1 MAEEKRF
8 ISVFFVIL
16 QSLIYTVFAM
26 DERLDKVKVQCD
38 YLPLIN
44 FAIQQNGASIIHQLS
59 IENTTPVPLKDI
71 QVVITTEPTFGNAAP
86 MAVEQIP
93 ANGSIRLSS
102 FNLTLSANYFTQL
115 TERLS
120 GNLKIEIT
128 AEAEPIFC
136 QTYPIDILAYD
147 QWGGLN
153 VLPEMLAAF
162 ITPNHTAISPIIKKA
177 ASILGQW
184 TGNPSLDEYQS
195 RTPDRVRKQMAAIY
209 TAIAE
214 QQIIYSTVPASF
226 EEYGQR
232 VRLADSVMAQK
243 LGTCLDMALLYASC
257 LEAIGLN
264 ALIVI
269 TQGHAFA
276 GAWLVPETFPDP
288 TIDDV
293 SLLTKR
299 TAEGIYDI
307 TLVETTC
314 MNMGHS
320 SDFDDAVKKANGKL
334 ADGNNFLLAI
344 DIKRARYSG
353 VRPIPQRILH
363 GQVWEVDEKETNI
376 QKSAVHATPQS
387 INPYDLSGNETQTV
401 ITKQLLWE
409 RRLLDLSL
417 RNNLLNI
424 RITKNTLQL
433 IPANLA
439 CLEDA
444 LADGEE
450 FRILHRPA
458 DWESPAM
465 DFGIYSSVPESDP
478 VVGFINSEL
487 SQKRLRFYLSEN
499 DLGKAL
505 THLYRSSRTSI
516 EENGANTLYLA
527 LGLLKW
533 YETPSSERPRYAPI
547 LLMPVEII
555 RKSAAKGYVIRSREE
570 ETMMNITLLEM
581 LRQNFG
587 ITVSGLDPLPTD
599 ESGVNV
605 KLIYSIIRNSIKN
618 QRKWDVE
625 EQAILGIFSFNKFIM
640 WNDIHNNANKL
651 VQNKI
656 VSSLINGKIE
666 WEAATEEIDA
676 TDMDKQ
682 LSPTD
687 IVLPIIADSSQLEAI
702 YEAVHDKTFILHG
715 PPGTG
720 KSQTITNIIANAL
733 YKGKRVLFV
742 AEKMAA
748 LSVVQNRLAAI
759 GLAPFCLEIHSNK
772 TKKSAVIS
780 QLKETT
786 EIIRQ
791 TPPEEFKKEAER
803 LLNLRAELNQYIE
816 ALHKEY
822 PFGVSLYDAIIHY
835 QSVDVEP
842 CFEIPQPYLDTLDKD
857 TFAQWE
863 EAIES
868 LVRTANACGHPY
880 RHPLTGIS
888 ISEYSS
894 AGKEEASQLLTGF
907 IDLLNTIR
915 QKLDVFSVLLKDTDI
930 HPTRKDFQT
939 IACIIRR
946 ILDIP
951 ELTPGLLTLPL
962 LNETLNEYREVVV
975 HGQKRD
981 EQRKEIEAGFTKEI
995 LSINAKQTVAE
1006 WNRVSDQWFLPR
1018 YFGQRKIK
1026 KAINIYALKTIETE
1040 DIKPLLHRII
1050 RYQEEEDA
1058 VQKYT
1063 GQLPSLFGRFGKNE
1077 DWTVI
1082 EQIINDMASLHS
1094 HLLNYAKDIAKVS
1107 QIKQNL
1113 SVQLTERIQTFRDI
1127 HAHSFNELYQLSDT
1141 LTVIEKKLS
1150 GTLGISTEEL
1160 YTSSADWITI
1170 ALSKAQTWKDNLDKL
1185 KDWYQWL
1192 QAYQTL
1198 NKLGIGFVATEYKEK
1213 NIPTDQLTDIFCKS
1227 FYQAVIQYIIAKEP
1241 TLELFNG
1248 KIFNDIIAKYKQIS
1262 AKFEETTKK
1271 ELFARLASNIPSFT
1285 HEAIQSSEVGILQK
1299 NIRNNA
1305 RGISIRKLFDQIP
1318 TLLSRM
1324 CPCMLMSPLSVAQ
1337 FIDTDADKFDLI
1349 VFDEAS
1355 QMPTYEAV
1363 GAIARGKNV
1372 IIVGDPKQM
1381 PPTSFFSVSTVDEDN
1396 IEMED
1401 LESILDD
1408 CLALSIPSKY
1418 LLWHYRS
1425 KHESLI
1431 AFSNSEYYDNKLMT
1445 FPSPDNI
1452 ESKVRIVNINGYYD
1466 KGKSRQNR
1474 AEAQAVVDEIAR
1486 RLRSEELRKKSIG
1499 VVTFSI
1505 VQQALIEDL
1514 LSDLFIFHPE
1524 LETLALECD
1533 EPLFIKNLENV
1544 QGDERD
1550 VILFSVGYG
1559 PDTEGRVSMNFGPLN
1574 RVGGERRLNVAVSRA
1589 RYEMIIYSTLRSD
1602 MIDLNRTSSIGV
1614 AGLKRFLEY
1623 AEKGIRNTIN
1633 SVTAQSTEAAASI
1646 ENIIADKLRSLGYTV
1661 HTDIGCSGYKIDIGI
1676 VDTENTSNYQL
1687 GIICDGKNYK
1697 RTKTARDRE
1706 IVQNNV
1712 LKALGWDIYRI
1723 WTMDWWEKPDEV
1735 IAAIQEAIARKK
1747 SSKVN
1752 AQTTTSIGI
1761 GSDPMTAEKESVNK
1775 ESTDKEKITKEEP
1788 IKEESIK
1795 EAVPTVERDNNEIS
1809 FVLKASPATS
1819 EKQTAF
1825 ASSAQ
1830 SGIQQKYRSAKITPG
1845 SYSPEDFFFS
1855 ESYSILTSQIRKIIE
1870 NEAPVSKSLLC
1881 KKILFEWGISRLGAR
1896 VETQI
1901 ETALDALNIYRTEHE
1916 GFVFCWKNREQC
1928 ISYSIYRP
1936 VSEREATDI
1945 APEEIAN
1952 AIRQVLT
1959 DSISLPV
1966 ADLIKACAQQ
1976 FGFARMGSN
1985 IDAAMQRGIREAV
1998 KRNYAKIENERV
2010 TIAD

>member
-1 MAEEKRF
+1 MV

-16 QSLIYTVFAM
+16 QVLIYTVFAM
-26 DERLDKVKVQCD
+26 DERLDKVKVQFG

-44 FAIQQNGASIIHQLS
+44 FAIQQNSAPVIHQLS
-59 IENTTPVPLKDI
+59 IENITSAPLKDI
-71 QVVITTEPTFGNAAP
+71 QVQITAEPAFGNTVP
-86 MAVEQIP
+86 TVIEQIP
-93 ANGSIRLSS
+93 ANSTVSLQSPS
-102 FNLTLSANYFTQL
+102 LTLSANYLTQL

-120 GNLKIEIT
+120 GNLKVEIT
-128 AEAEPIFC
+128 SGETLIFTR
-136 QTYPIDILAYD
+136 TYPIDILAYD

-162 ITPNHTAISPIIKKA
+162 ITPNHTAISPIIKRA
-177 ASILGQW
+177 AAILGQW
-184 TGNPSLDEYQS
+184 TDNPSLDEYQS
-195 RTPDRVRKQMAAIY
+195 RNPDRVRKQMAAIY
-209 TAIAE
+209 TAISE

-243 LGTCLDMALLYASC
+243 LGTCLDMSLLYASC

-264 ALIVI
+264 ALVVI

-314 MNMGHS
+314 MNMGHQ
-320 SDFDDAVKKANGKL
+320 SDFDDAVKKADGKL
-334 ADGNNFLLAI
+334 KDGTPFILAV
-344 DIKRARYSG
+344 DVKRARHSG
-353 VRPIPQRILH
+353 IRPIPQRILH
-363 GQVWEVDEKETNI
+363 GQTWEIGENPLTI
-376 QKSAVHATPQS
+376 QKNTVHATPQS
-387 INPYDLSGNETQTV
+387 INPYDLSGSETQTA
-401 ITKQLLWE
+401 ITKQLVWE

-439 CLEDA
+439 SLEDA

-465 DFGIYSSVPESDP
+465 EFGIYSSVPESNPIVDF
-478 VVGFINSEL
+478 VNSEL

-547 LLMPVEII
+547 LLLPVEII
-555 RKSAAKGYVIRSREE
+555 RKSAARGYVIRSREE

-587 ITVSGLDPLPTD
+587 ISVPGLAPLPTD
-599 ESGVNV
+599 GSGVNV
-605 KLIYSIIRNSIKN
+605 KLIYSIIRNCIKN

-640 WNDIHNNANKL
+640 WNDIHNNAHKL
-651 VQNKI
+651 IQNKI

-666 WEAATEEIDA
+666 WEAATEEMDA
-676 TDMDKQ
+676 SYMDKQ
-682 LSPTD
+682 LSPAD

-702 YEAVHDKTFILHG
+702 YEAVHDQTFILHG

-791 TPPEEFKKEAER
+791 TPPEAFKEEAER
-803 LLNLRAELNQYIE
+803 LLGLRAELNKYIE

-822 PFGVSLYDAIIHY
+822 PFGISLYDAIVHF
-835 QSVDVEP
+835 QSSDAEP
-842 CFEIPQPYLDTLDKD
+842 CFDIPLSYLETLDKE
-857 TFAQWE
+857 TFTQWE
-863 EAIES
+863 DAIES

-880 RHPLTGIS
+880 QHPLTGIS
-888 ISEYSS
+888 ISEYSF
-894 AGKEEASQLLTGF
+894 AGKDEAARSLTDF
-907 IDLLNTIR
+907 IDLLQVIR
-915 QKLDVFSVLLKDTDI
+915 QKLNAFSVLLTDTET
-930 HPTRKDFQT
+930 HPTRTDFQT
-939 IACIIRR
+939 IANIIRE

-951 ELTPGLLTLPL
+951 ELTPGLLTLPS
-962 LNETLNEYREVVV
+962 LNETLDEYREVVN
-975 HGQKRD
+975 HGRKRD
-981 EQRKEIEAGFTKEI
+981 ELRKTIETGFTKEI
-995 LSINAKQTVAE
+995 LETNAKAMLAE
-1006 WNRVSDQWFLPR
+1006 WNRVSAQWFIPR

-1026 KAINIYALKTIETE
+1026 KALHVYALKAIEPDTI
-1040 DIKPLLHRII
+1040 KSLLHQIVQYR
-1050 RYQEEEDA
+1050 EEAEA
-1058 VQKYT
+1058 VQKYAS
-1063 GQLPSLFGRFGKNE
+1063 QLPTLFGRFGKNE
-1077 DWTVI
+1077 DWNVI
-1082 EQIINDMASLHS
+1082 EQIINDMVTLHS
-1094 HLLNYAKDIAKVS
+1094 HLLSYSKDVAKVS
-1107 QIKQNL
+1107 LIKRNL
-1113 SVQLTERIQTFRDI
+1113 SVQLTEGIQTFRDI
-1127 HAHSFNELYQLSDT
+1127 HAHSLNELHRYANEL
-1141 LTVIEKKLS
+1141 VNIEHKLS
-1150 GTLGISTEEL
+1150 GTLGISAVEL
-1160 YTSSADWITI
+1160 YINSTDWINTGI
-1170 ALSKAQTWKDNLDKL
+1170 SKAQTWKENLDKL

-1192 QAYQTL
+1192 QAYRTFDRL
-1198 NKLGIGFVATEYKEK
+1198 NIGFIATEYKEK
-1213 NIPTDQLTDIFCKS
+1213 NIPTAQLAGSFYKS
-1227 FYQAVIQYIIAKEP
+1227 FYQVAIQYIISKEP

-1248 KIFNDIIAKYKQIS
+1248 KIFNDIIAKYKLIS
-1262 AKFEETTKK
+1262 TQFEETTKK

-1372 IIVGDPKQM
+1372 VIVGDPKQM
-1381 PPTSFFSVSTVDEDN
+1381 PPTNFFSVNTIDEDN

-1452 ESKVRIVNINGYYD
+1452 ESKVRMVNINGYYD

-1474 AEAQAVVDEIAR
+1474 AEAQAVVDEIER
-1486 RLRSEELRKKSIG
+1486 RLRNDELRKKSIG

-1514 LSDLFIFHPE
+1514 LSDLFIAHPE
-1524 LETLALECD
+1524 LETLALECE

-1559 PDTEGRVSMNFGPLN
+1559 PDAAGRVSMNFGPLN
-1574 RVGGERRLNVAVSRA
+1574 RAGGERRLNVAVSRA

-1602 MIDLNRTSSIGV
+1602 MIDLNRTSSVGV

-1623 AEKGIRNTIN
+1623 AEKGTRNVIN
-1633 SVTAQSTEAAASI
+1633 GSAGSLPETSASI
-1646 ENIIADKLRSLGYTV
+1646 EKIIADKLRSLGYTV

-1676 VDTENTSNYQL
+1676 VDTQNESNYQL

-1712 LKALGWDIYRI
+1712 LKALGWNICRI

-1735 IAAIQEAIARKK
+1735 IASIQEAISQKK
-1747 SSKVN
+1747 ESK
-1752 AQTTTSIGI
+1752 AGAESKTSIETNHVKTNTI
-1761 GSDPMTAEKESVNK
+1761 PTTITEEKQNK
-1775 ESTDKEKITKEEP
+1775 EP
-1788 IKEESIK
+1788 VSIS
-1795 EAVPTVERDNNEIS
+1795 EGNANETS
-1809 FVLKASPATS
+1809 FPLKASPVAAK
-1819 EKQTAF
+1819 KQQD
-1825 ASSAQ
+1825 SVP
-1830 SGIQQKYRSAKITPG
+1830 IKPNRQQKYKSAEVTPDKYL
-1845 SYSPEDFFFS
+1845 SEDFFLT
-1855 ESYSILTSQIRKIIE
+1855 ESSPILVSQIRKIIE

-1881 KKILFEWGISRLGAR
+1881 KKILSEWGISRLGPR
-1896 VETQI
+1896 I
-1901 ETALDALNIYRTEHE
+1901 EAHIEAILDTLNIYCTEHD
-1916 GFVFCWKNREQC
+1916 GYVYCWKDKEQC
-1928 ISYSIYRP
+1928 CSYPAYRP
-1936 VSEREATDI
+1936 VSDRDVTDI
-1945 APEEIAN
+1945 SPEEIAN
-1952 AIRQVLT
+1952 AIRQILT
-1959 DSISLPV
+1959 DSISLPI
-1966 ADLIKACAQQ
+1966 ADLVKACAQT
-1976 FGFARMGSN
+1976 FGFPRMGST

-1998 KRNYAKIENERV
+1998 KRDYAKIENERV
-2010 TIAD
+2010 TIAY

>member
-59 IENTTPVPLKDI
+59 IENTTPAPLKDI
-71 QVVITTEPTFGNAAP
+71 QVQITTEPTFGNAAP
-86 MAVEQIP
+86 IAVAQIP
-93 ANGSIRLSS
+93 PNESICLSS

-128 AEAEPIFC
+128 SEAESIFC

-162 ITPNHTAISPIIKKA
+162 ITPNHTAIVPIIKRA

-184 TGNPSLDEYQS
+184 TDNPSLDEYQS

-209 TAIAE
+209 TAITE
-214 QQIIYSTVPASF
+214 QQIIYSTIPASF

-264 ALIVI
+264 ALIII

-334 ADGNNFLLAI
+334 TDGNSFILAI
-344 DIKRARYSG
+344 DVKRARHSG
-353 VRPIPQRILH
+353 IRPIPQRILH
-363 GQVWEVDEKETNI
+363 GQVWEVEEKETDI
-376 QKSAVHATPQS
+376 QRSAVHATPQS
-387 INPYDLSGNETQTV
+387 INPYDLSGNETQAV

-433 IPANLA
+433 IPANLS

-465 DFGIYSSVPESDP
+465 DFGIYSSIPESDP
-478 VVGFINSEL
+478 MVGFINSEL
-487 SQKRLRFYLSEN
+487 SQKRLRFYLPEN

-547 LLMPVEII
+547 LLLPVEII

-587 ITVSGLDPLPTD
+587 ITLSGLDPLPTD

-682 LSPTD
+682 VSPAD

-791 TPPEEFKKEAER
+791 TPPEEFRKEAER

-835 QSVDVEP
+835 QSVDVES
-842 CFEIPQPYLDTLDKD
+842 CFDIPQAYLDTLDKD

-863 EAIES
+863 DAIEL

-880 RHPLTGIS
+880 QHPLTGIS
-888 ISEYSS
+888 ITEYSS
-894 AGKEEASQLLTGF
+894 AVKEESSLLLTGF
-907 IDLLNTIR
+907 IDLLTTIR
-915 QKLDVFSVLLKDTDI
+915 QKLDIFSILLKDTDI

-939 IACIIRR
+939 IAHIIRR

-962 LNETLNEYREVVV
+962 LNETLNEHREVVV
-975 HGQKRD
+975 HGRKRD
-981 EQRKEIEAGFTKEI
+981 EQRKEIETGFTQEI
-995 LSINAKQTVAE
+995 LSINAKQMLAE
-1006 WNRVSDQWFLPR
+1006 WNRVSGQWFLPR
-1018 YFGQRKIK
+1018 YFGQRKIR

-1050 RYQEEEDA
+1050 RYQEEAEA
-1058 VQKYT
+1058 VRKYI
-1063 GQLPSLFGRFGKNE
+1063 GQLPSLFGRPGKNE
-1077 DWTVI
+1077 DWNTI
-1082 EQIINDMASLHS
+1082 EQIIDDMASLHS

-1113 SVQLTERIQTFRDI
+1113 SAQLTEGIQTFRDI
-1127 HAHSFNELYQLSDT
+1127 HAHSFNELYQLADT
-1141 LTVIEKKLS
+1141 LTATEKKLS
-1150 GTLGISTEEL
+1150 GILGIPIEEV
-1160 YTSSADWITI
+1160 YTDSADWITI
-1170 ALSKAQTWKDNLDKL
+1170 ALSKARTWKENLDKL

-1198 NKLGIGFVATEYKEK
+1198 HSLGIGFIATEYKEK
-1213 NIPTDQLTDIFCKS
+1213 NIPTGQLTDSFRKS
-1227 FYQAVIQYIIAKEP
+1227 FYQAAIRYIIAKEP

-1262 AKFEETTKK
+1262 AKFEETTQR

-1381 PPTSFFSVSTVDEDN
+1381 PPTSFFSVNTIDEDN

-1514 LSDLFIFHPE
+1514 LSDLFIFYPE

-1559 PDTEGRVSMNFGPLN
+1559 PDAEGRVSMNFGPLN
-1574 RVGGERRLNVAVSRA
+1574 RAGGERRLNVAVSRA

-1623 AEKGIRNTIN
+1623 AEKGTRSTIS
-1633 SVTAQSTEAAASI
+1633 SVPRQLSEATASI
-1646 ENIIADKLRSLGYTV
+1646 ETIIADRLRSLGYTV

-1735 IAAIQEAIARKK
+1735 MATIQEAIARKK
-1747 SSKVN
+1747 SSKV
-1752 AQTTTSIGI
+1752 
-1761 GSDPMTAEKESVNK
+1761 GSMTAAEIN
-1775 ESTDKEKITKEEP
+1775 STPTEVAAPAPTAQIT
-1788 IKEESIK
+1788 
-1795 EAVPTVERDNNEIS
+1795 NNEIS
-1809 FVLKASPATS
+1809 FVLKASPVAP
-1819 EKQTAF
+1819 EKQA
-1825 ASSAQ
+1825 ASVLSTQ
-1830 SGIQQKYRSAKITPG
+1830 NRIEQKYKFAKITPYN
-1845 SYSPEDFFFS
+1845 YSPEDFFFTD
-1855 ESYSILTSQIRKIIE
+1855 SYSILLSQIRKIME
-1870 NEAPVSKSLLC
+1870 SEAPISKSLLC
-1881 KKILFEWGISRLGAR
+1881 KKILSEWGISRLGTR
-1896 VETQI
+1896 VEAQI
-1901 ETALDALNIYRTEHE
+1901 ETALDALNIYRTEYE
-1916 GFVFCWKNREQC
+1916 GLVFCWNDKEQC
-1928 ISYSIYRP
+1928 ASYSIYRP
-1936 VSEREATDI
+1936 VSDREAADI
-1945 APEEIAN
+1945 PPEEIAN
-1952 AIRQVLT
+1952 AIRQLLT
-1959 DSISLPV
+1959 DSISLPA

-2010 TIAD
+2010 TIAN

>member
-1 MAEEKRF
+1 MAEEKRI

-59 IENTTPVPLKDI
+59 IENTTPAPLKDI
-71 QVVITTEPTFGNAAP
+71 QVQITTEPTFGNAAP
-86 MAVEQIP
+86 IAVAQIP
-93 ANGSIRLSS
+93 PNESICLSS

-128 AEAEPIFC
+128 SEAESIFC

-162 ITPNHTAISPIIKKA
+162 ITPNHTAIVPIIKRA

-184 TGNPSLDEYQS
+184 TDNPSLDEYQS

-209 TAIAE
+209 TAITE
-214 QQIIYSTVPASF
+214 QQIIYSTIPASF

-264 ALIVI
+264 ALIII

-334 ADGNNFLLAI
+334 TDGNSFILAI
-344 DIKRARYSG
+344 DVKRARHSG
-353 VRPIPQRILH
+353 IRPIPQRILH
-363 GQVWEVDEKETNI
+363 GQVWEVEEKETDI
-376 QKSAVHATPQS
+376 QRSAVHATPQS
-387 INPYDLSGNETQTV
+387 INPYDLSGNETQAV

-433 IPANLA
+433 IPANLS

-465 DFGIYSSVPESDP
+465 DFGIYSSIPESDP
-478 VVGFINSEL
+478 MVGFINSEL
-487 SQKRLRFYLSEN
+487 SQKRLRFYLPEN

-547 LLMPVEII
+547 LLLPVEII

-587 ITVSGLDPLPTD
+587 ITLSGLDPLPTD

-682 LSPTD
+682 VSPAD

-791 TPPEEFKKEAER
+791 TPPEEFRKEAER

-835 QSVDVEP
+835 QSVDVES
-842 CFEIPQPYLDTLDKD
+842 CFDIPQAYLDTLDKD

-863 EAIES
+863 DAIEL

-880 RHPLTGIS
+880 QHPLTGIS
-888 ISEYSS
+888 ITEYSS
-894 AGKEEASQLLTGF
+894 AVKEESSLLLTGF
-907 IDLLNTIR
+907 IDLLTTIR
-915 QKLDVFSVLLKDTDI
+915 QKLDIFSILLKDTDI

-939 IACIIRR
+939 IAHIIRR

-962 LNETLNEYREVVV
+962 LNETLNEHREVVV
-975 HGQKRD
+975 HGRKRD
-981 EQRKEIEAGFTKEI
+981 EQRKEIETGFTQEI
-995 LSINAKQTVAE
+995 LSINAKQMLAE
-1006 WNRVSDQWFLPR
+1006 WNRVSGQWFLPR
-1018 YFGQRKIK
+1018 YFGQRKIR

-1050 RYQEEEDA
+1050 RYQEEAEA
-1058 VQKYT
+1058 VRKYI
-1063 GQLPSLFGRFGKNE
+1063 GQLPSLFGRPGKNE
-1077 DWTVI
+1077 DWNTI
-1082 EQIINDMASLHS
+1082 EQIIDDMASLHS

-1113 SVQLTERIQTFRDI
+1113 SAQLTEGIQTFRDI
-1127 HAHSFNELYQLSDT
+1127 HAHSFNELYQLADT
-1141 LTVIEKKLS
+1141 LTATEKKLS
-1150 GTLGISTEEL
+1150 GILGIPIEEV
-1160 YTSSADWITI
+1160 YTDSADWITI
-1170 ALSKAQTWKDNLDKL
+1170 ALSKARTWKENLDKL

-1198 NKLGIGFVATEYKEK
+1198 HSLGIGFIATEYKEK
-1213 NIPTDQLTDIFCKS
+1213 NIPTGQLTDSFRKS
-1227 FYQAVIQYIIAKEP
+1227 FYQAAIRYIIAKEP

-1262 AKFEETTKK
+1262 AKFEETTQR

-1381 PPTSFFSVSTVDEDN
+1381 PPTSFFSVNTIDEDN

-1514 LSDLFIFHPE
+1514 LSDLFIFYPE

-1559 PDTEGRVSMNFGPLN
+1559 PDAEGRVSMNFGPLN
-1574 RVGGERRLNVAVSRA
+1574 RAGGERRLNVAVSRA

-1623 AEKGIRNTIN
+1623 AEKGTRSTIS
-1633 SVTAQSTEAAASI
+1633 SVPRQLSEATASI
-1646 ENIIADKLRSLGYTV
+1646 ETIIADRLRSLGYTV
-1661 HTDIGCSGYKIDIGI
+1661 HTDIGCSGYRIDIGI

-1735 IAAIQEAIARKK
+1735 MATIQEAIARKK
-1747 SSKVN
+1747 SSKV
-1752 AQTTTSIGI
+1752 
-1761 GSDPMTAEKESVNK
+1761 GSMTAAEIN
-1775 ESTDKEKITKEEP
+1775 STPTEVAAPAPTAQIT
-1788 IKEESIK
+1788 
-1795 EAVPTVERDNNEIS
+1795 NNEIS
-1809 FVLKASPATS
+1809 FVLKASPVAP
-1819 EKQTAF
+1819 EKQA
-1825 ASSAQ
+1825 ASVLSTQ
-1830 SGIQQKYRSAKITPG
+1830 NRIEQKYKFAKITPYN
-1845 SYSPEDFFFS
+1845 YSPEDFFFTD
-1855 ESYSILTSQIRKIIE
+1855 SYSILLSQIRKIME
-1870 NEAPVSKSLLC
+1870 SEAPISKSLLC
-1881 KKILFEWGISRLGAR
+1881 KKILSEWGISRLGTR
-1896 VETQI
+1896 VEAQI
-1901 ETALDALNIYRTEHE
+1901 ETALDALNIYRTEYE
-1916 GFVFCWKNREQC
+1916 GLVFCWNDKEQC
-1928 ISYSIYRP
+1928 ASYSIYRP
-1936 VSEREATDI
+1936 VSDREAADI
-1945 APEEIAN
+1945 PPEEIAN
-1952 AIRQVLT
+1952 AIRQLLT
-1959 DSISLPV
+1959 DSISLPA

-2010 TIAD
+2010 TIAN

>member
-1 MAEEKRF
+1 MNG
-8 ISVFFVIL
+8 
-16 QSLIYTVFAM
+16 T
-26 DERLDKVKVQCD
+26 LDKIRVQFD

-44 FAIQQNGASIIHQLS
+44 FAMQQNKVSVIHQLS
-59 IENTTPVPLKDI
+59 IENMTSEPFRNIQVQITAEPDFGSITPVMM
-71 QVVITTEPTFGNAAP
+71 EA
-86 MAVEQIP
+86 IP
-93 ANGSIRLSS
+93 ANNSVCLQS
-102 FNLTLSANYFTQL
+102 FSLVLSANYFAQL
-115 TERLS
+115 TERMS
-120 GNLKIEIT
+120 GSLKIEIRS
-128 AEAEPIFC
+128 EAETIFTR
-136 QTYPIDILAYD
+136 TYPIDILAYD
-147 QWGGLN
+147 QWGGIN
-153 VLPEMLAAF
+153 IFPEMLAAF
-162 ITPNHTAISPIIKKA
+162 ITPNHAVLTPIIKRA
-177 ASILGQW
+177 AAILEQW
-184 TGNPSLDEYQS
+184 TGTPSLDEYQS
-195 RTPDRVRKQMAAIY
+195 RNPDRVRKQMAAIY
-209 TAIAE
+209 TALTE
-214 QQIIYSTVPASF
+214 QQIIYSTIPASF
-226 EEYGQR
+226 EEHGQR
-232 VRLADSVMAQK
+232 VRLTDSVLAQK
-243 LGTCLDMALLYASC
+243 LGTCLDMALLYTSC
-257 LEAIGLN
+257 LESIGLN

-269 TQGHAFA
+269 TKGHAFA
-276 GAWLVPETFPDP
+276 GGWLVPETFPDP
-288 TIDDV
+288 AIDDV

-314 MNMGHS
+314 MNMGHNA
-320 SDFDDAVKKANGKL
+320 DFDNAVKSANGKL
-334 ADGNNFLLAI
+334 SDPGSFILAI
-344 DIKRARYSG
+344 DIRRARHSG
-353 VRPIPQRILH
+353 VRPIPQRVLN
-363 GQVWEVDEKETNI
+363 GQVWEIKEDEDMNRNTT
-376 QKSAVHATPQS
+376 HATPQS
-387 INPYDLSGNETQTV
+387 VNPYDLSGSETQTV
-401 ITKQLLWE
+401 LTKQLLWE

-444 LADGEE
+444 LAEGDE

-458 DWESPAM
+458 EWENPAM
-465 DFGIYSSVPESDP
+465 EFGIYSSIPESDP
-478 VVGFINSEL
+478 IADFVNSEL
-487 SQKRLRFYLSEN
+487 SQKRLRFYLPEN

-547 LLMPVEII
+547 LLLPVEII

-587 ITVSGLDPLPTD
+587 ISVPGLDPLPTD
-599 ESGVNV
+599 ESGINV
-605 KLIYSIIRNSIKN
+605 KLIYSIIRHCIKN

-640 WNDIHNNANKL
+640 WNDIHNNAHKL
-651 VQNKI
+651 TQNKV

-666 WEAATEEIDA
+666 WDAITEEMDA
-676 TDMDKQ
+676 SYMDRQ
-682 LSPTD
+682 LSPAD

-772 TKKSAVIS
+772 TKKSTVIS

-786 EIIRQ
+786 EIIRR
-791 TPPEEFKKEAER
+791 TPPEEFRKEAER
-803 LLNLRAELNQYIE
+803 LLKLRTKLNKYIE

-822 PFGVSLYDAIIHY
+822 PFGLSLYDAIIHY
-835 QSVDVEP
+835 QSTDVEP
-842 CFEIPQPYLDTLDKD
+842 CFDIPSSYLDDLDKD
-857 TFAQWE
+857 RFSHWE
-863 EAIES
+863 DAIES
-868 LVRTANACGHPY
+868 LVSTANACGHPHL
-880 RHPLTGIS
+880 HPLTGIY
-888 ISEYSS
+888 IREYSS
-894 AGKEEASQLLTGF
+894 AIKEEASQTLATFIGLLTA
-907 IDLLNTIR
+907 I
-915 QKLDVFSVLLKDTDI
+915 QSKLPVFSALLEDTDI
-930 HPTRKDFQT
+930 HPTRKDFDIIT
-939 IACIIRR
+939 AIIRK
-946 ILDIP
+946 ILEIP
-951 ELTPGLLTLPL
+951 ELTPELLTTPL
-962 LNETLNEYREVVV
+962 LNETLEEYRKVTE
-975 HGQKRD
+975 HGRKRD
-981 EQRKEIEAGFTKEI
+981 EIKAEIENGFTKEV
-995 LSINAKQTVAE
+995 LKINAGPMLAE
-1006 WNRVSDQWFLPR
+1006 WNRVSAQWFLPR

-1026 KAINIYALKTIETE
+1026 KAIRPYALQPVEPETVQ
-1040 DIKPLLHRII
+1040 PLLHQVI
-1050 RYQEEEDA
+1050 RYQEELDFTDR
-1058 VQKYT
+1058 YT
-1063 GQLPSLFGRFGKNE
+1063 AKLPSLFGRFGRDE
-1077 DWTVI
+1077 EWDI
-1082 EQIINDMASLHS
+1082 IDQIIHEVSSLHS
-1094 HLLNYAKDIAKVS
+1094 LLLSYSKDVAKTS
-1107 QIKQNL
+1107 RIKQNL
-1113 SVQLTERIQTFRDI
+1113 ALQLTEGIRTFRDI
-1127 HAHSFNELYQLSDT
+1127 HSHSLNELYQLVDT
-1141 LTVIEKKLS
+1141 LTATEQRLS
-1150 GTLGISTEEL
+1150 TTLGITVETL
-1160 YTSSADWITI
+1160 YTNSADWIGI
-1170 ALSKAQTWKDNLDKL
+1170 ALQQAGTWKENLDKL

-1192 QAYQTL
+1192 QSYNKL
-1198 NKLGIGFVATEYKEK
+1198 NELGIGFIAEEYKEK
-1213 NIPTDQLTDIFCKS
+1213 NIPTDLLTSSFRKS
-1227 FYQAVIQYIIAKEP
+1227 FYQAVIHYIIAKEP

-1248 KIFNDIIAKYKQIS
+1248 KIFNDIIAKYKQVS
-1262 AKFEETTKK
+1262 ANFEDITKK

-1324 CPCMLMSPLSVAQ
+1324 CPCMLMSPISVAQ
-1337 FIDTDADKFDLI
+1337 YIDTDADKFDLI

-1372 IIVGDPKQM
+1372 VIVGDPKQM
-1381 PPTSFFSVSTVDEDN
+1381 PPTSFFSVNTIDEDN

-1452 ESKVRIVNINGYYD
+1452 ESKVRMVAVDGYYD
-1466 KGKSRQNR
+1466 KGKSRQNQ

-1486 RLRSEELRKKSIG
+1486 RLRSEELRKKSVG
-1499 VVTFSI
+1499 VVTFSV

-1524 LETLALECD
+1524 LETFALECE

-1559 PDTEGRVSMNFGPLN
+1559 PDAEGRVSMNFGPLN
-1574 RVGGERRLNVAVSRA
+1574 RAGGERRLNVAVSRA
-1589 RYEMIIYSTLRSD
+1589 RYEMIIFSTLRSD

-1623 AEKGIRNTIN
+1623 AEKGTKRILNT
-1633 SVTAQSTEAAASI
+1633 STSIQPSEEETSI
-1646 ENIIADKLRSLGYTV
+1646 EKIIADKLRSLGYTV

-1676 VDTENTSNYQL
+1676 VDTQNPSNYQL
-1687 GIICDGKNYK
+1687 GIICDGKNYR
-1697 RTKTARDRE
+1697 RTKTVRDRE

-1712 LKALGWDIYRI
+1712 LKALGWNICRI

-1735 IAAIQEAIARKK
+1735 IASIQTAIVQGMKAPKPVVVQEK
-1747 SSKVN
+1747 
-1752 AQTTTSIGI
+1752 Q
-1761 GSDPMTAEKESVNK
+1761 EKEEERVQEKPMQLKSAYTSPSPIFVQNYNSTKVSSYHYASDDIFAAENK
-1775 ESTDKEKITKEEP
+1775 P
-1788 IKEESIK
+1788 ILI
-1795 EAVPTVERDNNEIS
+1795 A
-1809 FVLKASPATS
+1809 
-1819 EKQTAF
+1819 
-1825 ASSAQ
+1825 
-1830 SGIQQKYRSAKITPG
+1830 
-1845 SYSPEDFFFS
+1845 
-1855 ESYSILTSQIRKIIE
+1855 QIRKIVE
-1870 NEAPVSKSLLC
+1870 NEAPISKALLG
-1881 KKILFEWGISRLGAR
+1881 KKILSEWGISRLGPRIDAYL
-1896 VETQI
+1896 ETIFDTLHLYRI
-1901 ETALDALNIYRTEHE
+1901 EHDGL
-1916 GFVFCWKNREQC
+1916 VFCWKDEAQYR
-1928 ISYSIYRP
+1928 SYTEYRP
-1936 VSEREATDI
+1936 DSDRDAADLP
-1945 APEEIAN
+1945 PEETAN
-1952 AIRQVLT
+1952 AIRQILT
-1959 DSISLPV
+1959 DSISLPLP
-1966 ADLIKACAQQ
+1966 DLIKACAQI

-1985 IDAAMQRGIREAV
+1985 IEASMLRGIQEAV
-1998 KRNYAKIENERV
+1998 KKNYARVENGRA
-2010 TIAD
+2010 TIIG

>member
-1 MAEEKRF
+1 MAEEKRI

-59 IENTTPVPLKDI
+59 IENTTPAPLKDI
-71 QVVITTEPTFGNAAP
+71 QVQITTEPTFGNAAP
-86 MAVEQIP
+86 IAVAQIP
-93 ANGSIRLSS
+93 PNESICLSS

-128 AEAEPIFC
+128 SEVESVFC

-162 ITPNHTAISPIIKKA
+162 ITPNHTAIVPIIKRA

-184 TGNPSLDEYQS
+184 TDNPSLDEYQS

-209 TAIAE
+209 TAITE
-214 QQIIYSTVPASF
+214 QQIIYSTIPASF

-264 ALIVI
+264 ALIII

-334 ADGNNFLLAI
+334 TDGNSFILAI
-344 DIKRARYSG
+344 DVKRARHSG
-353 VRPIPQRILH
+353 IRPIPQRILH
-363 GQVWEVDEKETNI
+363 GQVWEVEEKETDI

-433 IPANLA
+433 IPANLS

-465 DFGIYSSVPESDP
+465 DFGIYSSIPESDP
-478 VVGFINSEL
+478 MVGFINSEL
-487 SQKRLRFYLSEN
+487 SQKRLRFYLPEN

-547 LLMPVEII
+547 LLLPVEII

-587 ITVSGLDPLPTD
+587 ITISGLDPLPTD

-682 LSPTD
+682 VSPAD

-791 TPPEEFKKEAER
+791 TPPEEFRKEAER
-803 LLNLRAELNQYIE
+803 LLNLRVELNQYIE

-835 QSVDVEP
+835 QSVDVES
-842 CFEIPQPYLDTLDKD
+842 CFDIPQAYLDTLDKD

-863 EAIES
+863 DAIEL

-880 RHPLTGIS
+880 QHPLTGIS
-888 ISEYSS
+888 ITEYSS
-894 AGKEEASQLLTGF
+894 AVKEGSSQLLTGF
-907 IDLLNTIR
+907 IDLLTTIR
-915 QKLDVFSVLLKDTDI
+915 QKLDVFSILLKDTDI

-939 IACIIRR
+939 ISHIIRR

-975 HGQKRD
+975 HGRKRD
-981 EQRKEIEAGFTKEI
+981 EQRKEIETEFIQEI
-995 LSINAKQTVAE
+995 LSINAKQMLAE
-1006 WNRVSDQWFLPR
+1006 WNRVSGQWFLPR
-1018 YFGQRKIK
+1018 YFGQRKIR
-1026 KAINIYALKTIETE
+1026 KAINVYALKTIETE

-1050 RYQEEEDA
+1050 RYQEEAEA
-1058 VQKYT
+1058 VRKYI
-1063 GQLPSLFGRFGKNE
+1063 GQLPSLFGRPGKNE
-1077 DWTVI
+1077 DWNTI
-1082 EQIINDMASLHS
+1082 EQIIDDMTSLHS

-1113 SVQLTERIQTFRDI
+1113 SAQLTEGIQTFRDI
-1127 HAHSFNELYQLSDT
+1127 HAHSFNELYQLADT
-1141 LTVIEKKLS
+1141 LTATEKKLS
-1150 GTLGISTEEL
+1150 GMLGISIEEL
-1160 YTSSADWITI
+1160 YTDSADWITI
-1170 ALSKAQTWKDNLDKL
+1170 ALSKARTWKENLDKL

-1198 NKLGIGFVATEYKEK
+1198 HSLGIGFIATEYKEK
-1213 NIPTDQLTDIFCKS
+1213 NIPTSQLTDSFRKS
-1227 FYQAVIQYIIAKEP
+1227 FYQAAIRYIIAKEP

-1262 AKFEETTKK
+1262 AKFEETTQR

-1381 PPTSFFSVSTVDEDN
+1381 PPTSFFSVNTIDEDN

-1514 LSDLFIFHPE
+1514 LSDLFIFYPE

-1559 PDTEGRVSMNFGPLN
+1559 PDAEGRVSMNFGPLN
-1574 RVGGERRLNVAVSRA
+1574 RAGGERRLNVAVSRA

-1623 AEKGIRNTIN
+1623 AEKGTRSTIS
-1633 SVTAQSTEAAASI
+1633 SVPRQLSEATASI
-1646 ENIIADKLRSLGYTV
+1646 ETIIADRLRSLGYTV

-1735 IAAIQEAIARKK
+1735 MATIQEAIARKK
-1747 SSKVN
+1747 SSKV
-1752 AQTTTSIGI
+1752 
-1761 GSDPMTAEKESVNK
+1761 GSMTAAEIN
-1775 ESTDKEKITKEEP
+1775 STPTEV
-1788 IKEESIK
+1788 
-1795 EAVPTVERDNNEIS
+1795 AVPAPTAQITNNEIS
-1809 FVLKASPATS
+1809 FVLKASPAAP
-1819 EKQTAF
+1819 EKQA
-1825 ASSAQ
+1825 ASVLSTQ
-1830 SGIQQKYRSAKITPG
+1830 NRIEQKYKFAKITPYN
-1845 SYSPEDFFFS
+1845 YSPEDFFFTD
-1855 ESYSILTSQIRKIIE
+1855 SYSILLSQIRKIME
-1870 NEAPVSKSLLC
+1870 SEAPISKSLLC
-1881 KKILFEWGISRLGAR
+1881 KKILSEWGISRLGTR
-1896 VETQI
+1896 VEAQI
-1901 ETALDALNIYRTEHE
+1901 ETALDTLNIYRTEYE
-1916 GFVFCWKNREQC
+1916 GLVFCWNDKEQC
-1928 ISYSIYRP
+1928 ASYSIYRP
-1936 VSEREATDI
+1936 VSDREATDI
-1945 APEEIAN
+1945 PPEEIAN
-1952 AIRQVLT
+1952 AIQQLLT

-2010 TIAD
+2010 TIAN

>member
-1 MAEEKRF
+1 MAEEKRI

-26 DERLDKVKVQCD
+26 DERLDKIKVQCD

-59 IENTTPVPLKDI
+59 IENTTPAPLKDI
-71 QVVITTEPTFGNAAP
+71 QVQITTEPTFGNAAP
-86 MAVEQIP
+86 IAVAQIP
-93 ANGSIRLSS
+93 PNESICLSS

-128 AEAEPIFC
+128 SEAESVFC

-162 ITPNHTAISPIIKKA
+162 ITPNHTAIVPIIKRA

-184 TGNPSLDEYQS
+184 TDNPSLDEYQS

-209 TAIAE
+209 TAITE
-214 QQIIYSTVPASF
+214 QQIIYSTIPASF

-264 ALIVI
+264 ALIII

-334 ADGNNFLLAI
+334 TDGNSFILAI
-344 DIKRARYSG
+344 DVKRARHSG
-353 VRPIPQRILH
+353 IRPIPQRILH
-363 GQVWEVDEKETNI
+363 GQVWEVEEKETDI

-433 IPANLA
+433 IPANLS

-465 DFGIYSSVPESDP
+465 DFGIYSSIPESDP
-478 VVGFINSEL
+478 MVGFINSEL
-487 SQKRLRFYLSEN
+487 SQKRLRFYLPEN

-516 EENGANTLYLA
+516 EENGANTFYLA

-547 LLMPVEII
+547 LLLPVEII

-587 ITVSGLDPLPTD
+587 ITISGLDPLPTD

-682 LSPTD
+682 VSPAD

-791 TPPEEFKKEAER
+791 TPPEEFRKEAER

-835 QSVDVEP
+835 QSVDVES
-842 CFEIPQPYLDTLDKD
+842 CFDIPQAYLDTLDKD

-863 EAIES
+863 DAIEL

-880 RHPLTGIS
+880 QHPLTGIS
-888 ISEYSS
+888 ITEYSS
-894 AGKEEASQLLTGF
+894 AVKEGSSQLLTGF
-907 IDLLNTIR
+907 IDLLTTIR
-915 QKLDVFSVLLKDTDI
+915 QKLDVFSILLKDTDI

-939 IACIIRR
+939 ISHIIRR

-975 HGQKRD
+975 HGRKRD
-981 EQRKEIEAGFTKEI
+981 EQRKEIETGFIQEI
-995 LSINAKQTVAE
+995 LSINAKQMLAE
-1006 WNRVSDQWFLPR
+1006 WNRVSGQWFLPR
-1018 YFGQRKIK
+1018 YFGQRKIR
-1026 KAINIYALKTIETE
+1026 KAINVYALKTIETE

-1050 RYQEEEDA
+1050 RYQEEAEA
-1058 VQKYT
+1058 VRKYI
-1063 GQLPSLFGRFGKNE
+1063 GQLPSLFGRPGKNE
-1077 DWTVI
+1077 DWNTI
-1082 EQIINDMASLHS
+1082 EQIIDDMTSLHS

-1113 SVQLTERIQTFRDI
+1113 SAQLTEGIQTFRDI
-1127 HAHSFNELYQLSDT
+1127 HAHSFNELYQLADT
-1141 LTVIEKKLS
+1141 LTATEKKLS
-1150 GTLGISTEEL
+1150 GMLGISIEEL
-1160 YTSSADWITI
+1160 YTDSADWITI
-1170 ALSKAQTWKDNLDKL
+1170 ALSKARTWKENLDKL

-1198 NKLGIGFVATEYKEK
+1198 HSLGIGFIATEYKEK
-1213 NIPTDQLTDIFCKS
+1213 NIPTSQLTDSFRKS
-1227 FYQAVIQYIIAKEP
+1227 FYQAAIRYIIAKEP

-1262 AKFEETTKK
+1262 AKFEETTQR

-1381 PPTSFFSVSTVDEDN
+1381 PPTSFFSVNTIDEDN

-1514 LSDLFIFHPE
+1514 LSDLFIFYPE

-1559 PDTEGRVSMNFGPLN
+1559 PDAEGRVSMNFGPLN
-1574 RVGGERRLNVAVSRA
+1574 RAGGERRLNVAVSRA

-1623 AEKGIRNTIN
+1623 AEKGTRSTIS
-1633 SVTAQSTEAAASI
+1633 SVPRQLSEATASI
-1646 ENIIADKLRSLGYTV
+1646 ETIIADRLRSLGYTV

-1712 LKALGWDIYRI
+1712 LKALGWNIYRI

-1735 IAAIQEAIARKK
+1735 MATIQEAIARKK
-1747 SSKVN
+1747 NSE
-1752 AQTTTSIGI
+1752 I
-1761 GSDPMTAEKESVNK
+1761 GSMTATEIN
-1775 ESTDKEKITKEEP
+1775 STPTEVTAPAPTAQIT
-1788 IKEESIK
+1788 
-1795 EAVPTVERDNNEIS
+1795 NNDIS
-1809 FVLKASPATS
+1809 FVLKASPVAP
-1819 EKQTAF
+1819 EKQA
-1825 ASSAQ
+1825 ASVLSTQ
-1830 SGIQQKYRSAKITPG
+1830 NRIEQKYKFAKITPY
-1845 SYSPEDFFFS
+1845 SYSPEDFFFTD
-1855 ESYSILTSQIRKIIE
+1855 SYSILLSQIRKIME
-1870 NEAPVSKSLLC
+1870 SEAPISKSLLC
-1881 KKILFEWGISRLGAR
+1881 KKILSEWGISRLGTR
-1896 VETQI
+1896 VEAQI
-1901 ETALDALNIYRTEHE
+1901 ETALDTLNIYRTEYE
-1916 GFVFCWKNREQC
+1916 GLVFCWNDKEQC
-1928 ISYSIYRP
+1928 ASYSIYRP
-1936 VSEREATDI
+1936 VSDREATDI
-1945 APEEIAN
+1945 PPEEIAN
-1952 AIRQVLT
+1952 AIRQLLT
-1959 DSISLPV
+1959 DSISLPA

-2010 TIAD
+2010 TIAN

>member
-1 MAEEKRF
+1 MNG
-8 ISVFFVIL
+8 
-16 QSLIYTVFAM
+16 T
-26 DERLDKVKVQCD
+26 LDKIRVQFD

-44 FAIQQNGASIIHQLS
+44 FAMQQNKVSVIHQLS
-59 IENTTPVPLKDI
+59 IENMTSEPFRNIQVQITAEPDFGSITPV
-71 QVVITTEPTFGNAAP
+71 
-86 MAVEQIP
+86 MVEAIP
-93 ANGSIRLSS
+93 ANDSVCLQS
-102 FNLTLSANYFTQL
+102 FSLVLSANYFAQL
-115 TERLS
+115 TERMS
-120 GNLKIEIT
+120 GSLKIEIRS
-128 AEAEPIFC
+128 EAETIFTR
-136 QTYPIDILAYD
+136 TYPIDILAYD
-147 QWGGLN
+147 QWGGIN
-153 VLPEMLAAF
+153 IFPEMLAAF
-162 ITPNHTAISPIIKKA
+162 ITPNHAVLTPIIKRA
-177 ASILGQW
+177 AAILEQW
-184 TGNPSLDEYQS
+184 TGTPSLDEYQS
-195 RTPDRVRKQMAAIY
+195 RNPDRVRKQMAAIY
-209 TAIAE
+209 TALTE
-214 QQIIYSTVPASF
+214 QQIIYSTIPASF
-226 EEYGQR
+226 EEHGQR
-232 VRLADSVMAQK
+232 VRLTDSVLAQK

-257 LEAIGLN
+257 LESIGLN

-269 TQGHAFA
+269 TKGHAFA
-276 GAWLVPETFPDP
+276 GGWLVPETFPDP
-288 TIDDV
+288 AIDDV

-314 MNMGHS
+314 MNMGHNA
-320 SDFDDAVKKANGKL
+320 DFDNAVKSANGKL
-334 ADGNNFLLAI
+334 SDPGSFILAI
-344 DIKRARYSG
+344 DVRRARHSG
-353 VRPIPQRILH
+353 VRPIPQRVLN
-363 GQVWEVDEKETNI
+363 GQVWEIKEDEDMNRNTT
-376 QKSAVHATPQS
+376 HATPQS
-387 INPYDLSGNETQTV
+387 VNPYDLSGSETQTAL
-401 ITKQLLWE
+401 TKQLLWE

-444 LADGEE
+444 LAEGDE
-450 FRILHRPA
+450 FRILHRLA
-458 DWESPAM
+458 EWENPAM
-465 DFGIYSSVPESDP
+465 EFGIYSSIPESDP
-478 VVGFINSEL
+478 IADFVNSEL
-487 SQKRLRFYLSEN
+487 SQKRLRFYLPEN

-547 LLMPVEII
+547 VLLPVEII

-587 ITVSGLDPLPTD
+587 ISVPGLDPLPTD

-605 KLIYSIIRNSIKN
+605 KLIYSIIRHCIKN

-640 WNDIHNNANKL
+640 WNDIHNNAPKL
-651 VQNKI
+651 TQNKI

-666 WEAATEEIDA
+666 WDAITEEVDA
-676 TDMDKQ
+676 AYMDRQ
-682 LSPTD
+682 LSPAD

-772 TKKSAVIS
+772 TKKSTVIS

-786 EIIRQ
+786 EIIRR
-791 TPPEEFKKEAER
+791 TPPEEFRKEAER
-803 LLNLRAELNQYIE
+803 LLKLRTKLNKYIE

-822 PFGVSLYDAIIHY
+822 PFGLSLYDAIIHY
-835 QSVDVEP
+835 QSTDVEP
-842 CFEIPQPYLDTLDKD
+842 CFDIPSSYLDNLDKD
-857 TFAQWE
+857 RFSHWE
-863 EAIES
+863 DAIES
-868 LVRTANACGHPY
+868 LVSTANACGHPHL
-880 RHPLTGIS
+880 HPLTGIS
-888 ISEYSS
+888 IQEYSS
-894 AGKEEASQLLTGF
+894 AIKEEASQTLATFIGLLTA
-907 IDLLNTIR
+907 I
-915 QKLDVFSVLLKDTDI
+915 QSKLPVFSALLEDMDI
-930 HPTRKDFQT
+930 HPTRKDFDIT
-939 IACIIRR
+939 TAIIRK

-951 ELTPGLLTLPL
+951 ELTPELLTTPL
-962 LNETLNEYREVVV
+962 LNETLEEYRKVTE
-975 HGQKRD
+975 HGRKRD
-981 EQRKEIEAGFTKEI
+981 EIKAEIENGFTKEV
-995 LSINAKQTVAE
+995 LKINAGPMLAE
-1006 WNRVSDQWFLPR
+1006 WNRVSAQWFLPR

-1026 KAINIYALKTIETE
+1026 KAIRPYALQPIEPETVQ
-1040 DIKPLLHRII
+1040 PLLHQVI
-1050 RYQEEEDA
+1050 RYQEELDFTDR
-1058 VQKYT
+1058 YT
-1063 GQLPSLFGRFGKNE
+1063 AKLPSLFGKFGRDE
-1077 DWTVI
+1077 EWDIIDQVI
-1082 EQIINDMASLHS
+1082 HEVSSLHS
-1094 HLLNYAKDIAKVS
+1094 LLLSYSKDVAKTS
-1107 QIKQNL
+1107 RIKQNL
-1113 SVQLTERIQTFRDI
+1113 ALQLTEGIRTFRDI
-1127 HAHSFNELYQLSDT
+1127 HSHSLNELYQLADT
-1141 LTVIEKKLS
+1141 LTATEQRLS
-1150 GTLGISTEEL
+1150 TTLGITVETL
-1160 YTSSADWITI
+1160 YTNSADWIGI
-1170 ALSKAQTWKDNLDKL
+1170 ALQQAGTWKENLDKL

-1192 QAYQTL
+1192 QSYNKL
-1198 NKLGIGFVATEYKEK
+1198 NELGIGFIAEEYKEK
-1213 NIPTDQLTDIFCKS
+1213 NIPTDLLTSSFRKS
-1227 FYQAVIQYIIAKEP
+1227 FYQAVIHYIIAKEP

-1248 KIFNDIIAKYKQIS
+1248 KIFNDIIAKYKQVS
-1262 AKFEETTKK
+1262 ANFEDITKK

-1324 CPCMLMSPLSVAQ
+1324 CPCMLMSPISVAQ
-1337 FIDTDADKFDLI
+1337 YIDTDADKFDLI

-1372 IIVGDPKQM
+1372 VIVGDPKQM
-1381 PPTSFFSVSTVDEDN
+1381 PPTSFFSVNTIDEDN

-1452 ESKVRIVNINGYYD
+1452 ESKVRMVAVDGYYD
-1466 KGKSRQNR
+1466 KGKSRQNQ

-1486 RLRSEELRKKSIG
+1486 RLRSEELRKKSVG
-1499 VVTFSI
+1499 VVTFSV

-1524 LETLALECD
+1524 LETFALECE

-1559 PDTEGRVSMNFGPLN
+1559 PDAEGRVSMNFGPLN
-1574 RVGGERRLNVAVSRA
+1574 RAGGERRLNVAVSRA
-1589 RYEMIIYSTLRSD
+1589 RYEMIIFSTLRSD

-1623 AEKGIRNTIN
+1623 AEKGTKRILNT
-1633 SVTAQSTEAAASI
+1633 STSIQPSEEETSI
-1646 ENIIADKLRSLGYTV
+1646 EKIIADKLRSLGYTV
-1661 HTDIGCSGYKIDIGI
+1661 HTDIGYSGYKIDIGI
-1676 VDTENTSNYQL
+1676 VDTQNPSNYQL
-1687 GIICDGKNYK
+1687 GIICDGKNYR
-1697 RTKTARDRE
+1697 RTKTVRDRE

-1712 LKALGWDIYRI
+1712 LKALGWNICRI

-1735 IAAIQEAIARKK
+1735 IASIQTAIVQGMKAAKPVAVQEK
-1747 SSKVN
+1747 
-1752 AQTTTSIGI
+1752 Q
-1761 GSDPMTAEKESVNK
+1761 EKEEERVQEKPMQLKSAYTSPSPIFVQNYNSTKVSSYHYASDDIFAAENK
-1775 ESTDKEKITKEEP
+1775 P
-1788 IKEESIK
+1788 ILI
-1795 EAVPTVERDNNEIS
+1795 A
-1809 FVLKASPATS
+1809 
-1819 EKQTAF
+1819 
-1825 ASSAQ
+1825 
-1830 SGIQQKYRSAKITPG
+1830 
-1845 SYSPEDFFFS
+1845 
-1855 ESYSILTSQIRKIIE
+1855 QIRKIVE
-1870 NEAPVSKSLLC
+1870 NEAPISKALLG
-1881 KKILFEWGISRLGAR
+1881 KKILSEWGISRLGPRIDAYL
-1896 VETQI
+1896 ETIFDTLHLYRI
-1901 ETALDALNIYRTEHE
+1901 EHDGL
-1916 GFVFCWKNREQC
+1916 VFCWKDEAQYR
-1928 ISYSIYRP
+1928 SYAEYRP
-1936 VSEREATDI
+1936 DSDRDAADLP
-1945 APEEIAN
+1945 PEETAN
-1952 AIRQVLT
+1952 AIRQILT
-1959 DSISLPV
+1959 DSISLPLP
-1966 ADLIKACAQQ
+1966 DLTKACAQI
-1976 FGFARMGSN
+1976 FGFVRMGSN
-1985 IDAAMQRGIREAV
+1985 IEASMLRGIQEAV
-1998 KRNYAKIENERV
+1998 KKNYARVENGRA
-2010 TIAD
+2010 TIIG

>member
-1 MAEEKRF
+1 
-8 ISVFFVIL
+8 
-16 QSLIYTVFAM
+16 M
-26 DERLDKVKVQCD
+26 DGTLDKIRVQFD

-44 FAIQQNGASIIHQLS
+44 FAMQQNKVSVIHQLS
-59 IENTTPVPLKDI
+59 IENMTSEPFRNIQVQITAEPDFGSITPV
-71 QVVITTEPTFGNAAP
+71 
-86 MAVEQIP
+86 MVEAIP
-93 ANGSIRLSS
+93 ANDSVCLQS
-102 FNLTLSANYFTQL
+102 FSLVLSANYFAQL
-115 TERLS
+115 TERMS
-120 GNLKIEIT
+120 GSLKIEIRS
-128 AEAEPIFC
+128 EAETIFTR
-136 QTYPIDILAYD
+136 TYPIDILAYD
-147 QWGGLN
+147 QWGGIN
-153 VLPEMLAAF
+153 IFPEMLAAF
-162 ITPNHTAISPIIKKA
+162 ITPNHAVLTPIIKRA
-177 ASILGQW
+177 AAILEQW
-184 TGNPSLDEYQS
+184 TGTPSLDEYQS
-195 RTPDRVRKQMAAIY
+195 RNPDRVRKQMAAIY
-209 TAIAE
+209 TALTE
-214 QQIIYSTVPASF
+214 QQIIYSTIPASF
-226 EEYGQR
+226 EEHGQR
-232 VRLADSVMAQK
+232 VRLTDSVLAQK

-257 LEAIGLN
+257 LESIGLN

-269 TQGHAFA
+269 TKGHAFA
-276 GAWLVPETFPDP
+276 GGWLVPEPFPDP
-288 TIDDV
+288 AIDDV

-314 MNMGHS
+314 MNMGHNA
-320 SDFDDAVKKANGKL
+320 DFDNAVKSANGKL
-334 ADGNNFLLAI
+334 SDPGSFILAI
-344 DIKRARYSG
+344 DVRRARHSG
-353 VRPIPQRILH
+353 VRPIPQRVLN
-363 GQVWEVDEKETNI
+363 GQVWEIKEDEDMNRNTT
-376 QKSAVHATPQS
+376 HATPQS
-387 INPYDLSGNETQTV
+387 VNPYDLSGSETQTV
-401 ITKQLLWE
+401 LTKQLLWE

-444 LADGEE
+444 LAEGDE

-458 DWESPAM
+458 EWENPAM
-465 DFGIYSSVPESDP
+465 EFGIYSSIPESDP
-478 VVGFINSEL
+478 IADFVNSEL
-487 SQKRLRFYLSEN
+487 SQKRLRFYLPEN

-547 LLMPVEII
+547 LLLPVEII

-587 ITVSGLDPLPTD
+587 ISVPGLDPLPTD

-605 KLIYSIIRNSIKN
+605 KLIYSIIRHCIKN

-640 WNDIHNNANKL
+640 WNDIHNNAPKL
-651 VQNKI
+651 TQNKI

-666 WEAATEEIDA
+666 WNAITEEMDA
-676 TDMDKQ
+676 SYMDRQ
-682 LSPTD
+682 LSPAD

-772 TKKSAVIS
+772 TKKSTVIS

-786 EIIRQ
+786 EIIRR

-803 LLNLRAELNQYIE
+803 LLKLRTELNKYIE

-822 PFGVSLYDAIIHY
+822 PFGLSLYDAIIHY
-835 QSVDVEP
+835 QSTDVEP
-842 CFEIPQPYLDTLDKD
+842 CFDIPSSYLDDLDKD
-857 TFAQWE
+857 RFSHWE
-863 EAIES
+863 DAIES
-868 LVRTANACGHPY
+868 LVSTANACGHPHL
-880 RHPLTGIS
+880 HPLTGIS
-888 ISEYSS
+888 IREYSS
-894 AGKEEASQLLTGF
+894 AIKEEASQTLATFIGLLTA
-907 IDLLNTIR
+907 I
-915 QKLDVFSVLLKDTDI
+915 QSKLPVFSALLEDTDI
-930 HPTRKDFQT
+930 HPTRKDFDIIT
-939 IACIIRR
+939 AIIRK
-946 ILDIP
+946 ILEIP
-951 ELTPGLLTLPL
+951 ELTPELLTTPL
-962 LNETLNEYREVVV
+962 LNETLEEYRKVTK
-975 HGQKRD
+975 HGRKRD
-981 EQRKEIEAGFTKEI
+981 EIKAEIENGFTKEV
-995 LSINAKQTVAE
+995 LKINAGPMLAE
-1006 WNRVSDQWFLPR
+1006 WNRVSAQWFLPR

-1026 KAINIYALKTIETE
+1026 KAIRPYALQPVEPETVQ
-1040 DIKPLLHRII
+1040 PLLHQVI
-1050 RYQEEEDA
+1050 RYQEELDFTDR
-1058 VQKYT
+1058 YT
-1063 GQLPSLFGRFGKNE
+1063 AKLPSLFGRFGRDE
-1077 DWTVI
+1077 EWDI
-1082 EQIINDMASLHS
+1082 IDQIIHEVSSLHS
-1094 HLLNYAKDIAKVS
+1094 LLLSYSKDVAKTS
-1107 QIKQNL
+1107 RIKQNL
-1113 SVQLTERIQTFRDI
+1113 ALQLTEGIRTFRDI
-1127 HAHSFNELYQLSDT
+1127 HSHSLNELHQLADT
-1141 LTVIEKKLS
+1141 LTATEQRLS
-1150 GTLGISTEEL
+1150 TTLGITVETL
-1160 YTSSADWITI
+1160 YTNSADWIGI
-1170 ALSKAQTWKDNLDKL
+1170 ALQQAATWKENLDKL

-1192 QAYQTL
+1192 QSYNKL
-1198 NKLGIGFVATEYKEK
+1198 NELGIGFIAEEYKEK
-1213 NIPTDQLTDIFCKS
+1213 NIPTDLLTSSFCKS
-1227 FYQAVIQYIIAKEP
+1227 FYQAVIHYIIAKEP

-1248 KIFNDIIAKYKQIS
+1248 KIFNDIIAKYKQVS
-1262 AKFEETTKK
+1262 ANFEDITKK

-1324 CPCMLMSPLSVAQ
+1324 CPCMLMSPISVAQ
-1337 FIDTDADKFDLI
+1337 YIDTDADKFDLI

-1372 IIVGDPKQM
+1372 VIVGDPKQM
-1381 PPTSFFSVSTVDEDN
+1381 PPTSFFSVNTIDEDN

-1452 ESKVRIVNINGYYD
+1452 ESKVRMVAVDGYYD
-1466 KGKSRQNR
+1466 KGKSRQNQ
-1474 AEAQAVVDEIAR
+1474 AEAKAVVDEIAR
-1486 RLRSEELRKKSIG
+1486 RLRSEELRKKSVG
-1499 VVTFSI
+1499 VVTFSV

-1524 LETLALECD
+1524 LETFALECE

-1559 PDTEGRVSMNFGPLN
+1559 PDAEGRVSMNFGPLN
-1574 RVGGERRLNVAVSRA
+1574 RAGGERRLNVAVSRA
-1589 RYEMIIYSTLRSD
+1589 RYEMIIFSTLRSD

-1623 AEKGIRNTIN
+1623 AEKGTKRILNT
-1633 SVTAQSTEAAASI
+1633 STSIQPSEEETSI
-1646 ENIIADKLRSLGYTV
+1646 EKIIADKLRSLGYTV

-1676 VDTENTSNYQL
+1676 VDTQNPSNYQL
-1687 GIICDGKNYK
+1687 GIICDGKNYR
-1697 RTKTARDRE
+1697 RTKTVRDRE

-1712 LKALGWDIYRI
+1712 LKALGWNICRI

-1735 IAAIQEAIARKK
+1735 IASIQTAIVQGMKAPKPVVVQEK
-1747 SSKVN
+1747 
-1752 AQTTTSIGI
+1752 Q
-1761 GSDPMTAEKESVNK
+1761 EKEEERVQEKPMQLKSAYTSPSPIFVQNYNSTKVSSYHYASDDIFAAENK
-1775 ESTDKEKITKEEP
+1775 P
-1788 IKEESIK
+1788 ILI
-1795 EAVPTVERDNNEIS
+1795 A
-1809 FVLKASPATS
+1809 
-1819 EKQTAF
+1819 
-1825 ASSAQ
+1825 
-1830 SGIQQKYRSAKITPG
+1830 
-1845 SYSPEDFFFS
+1845 
-1855 ESYSILTSQIRKIIE
+1855 QIRKIVE
-1870 NEAPVSKSLLC
+1870 NEAPIMESEAPISKSLLC
-1881 KKILFEWGISRLGAR
+1881 KKILSEWGISRLGPRIDAYL
-1896 VETQI
+1896 ETIFDTLHLYRI
-1901 ETALDALNIYRTEHE
+1901 EHDGLI
-1916 GFVFCWKNREQC
+1916 FCWKDEAQYR
-1928 ISYSIYRP
+1928 SYAEYRP
-1936 VSEREATDI
+1936 DSDRDAADLP
-1945 APEEIAN
+1945 PEETAN
-1952 AIRQVLT
+1952 AIRQILT
-1959 DSISLPV
+1959 DSISLPLP
-1966 ADLIKACAQQ
+1966 DLIKACAQI

-1985 IDAAMQRGIREAV
+1985 IEASMLRGIQEAV
-1998 KRNYAKIENERV
+1998 KKNYARVENGRA
-2010 TIAD
+2010 TIIG

>member
-1 MAEEKRF
+1 MAEEKRI

-59 IENTTPVPLKDI
+59 IENTTPAPLKDI
-71 QVVITTEPTFGNAAP
+71 QVQITTEPTFGNAAP
-86 MAVEQIP
+86 IAVAQIP
-93 ANGSIRLSS
+93 PNESICLSS

-128 AEAEPIFC
+128 SEAESVFC

-162 ITPNHTAISPIIKKA
+162 ITPNHTAIVPIIKRA

-184 TGNPSLDEYQS
+184 TDNPSLDEYQS

-209 TAIAE
+209 TAITE
-214 QQIIYSTVPASF
+214 QQIIYSTIPASF

-264 ALIVI
+264 ALIII
-269 TQGHAFA
+269 TQGHTFA

-320 SDFDDAVKKANGKL
+320 SDFDNAVKKANGKL
-334 ADGNNFLLAI
+334 TDGNSFILAI
-344 DIKRARYSG
+344 DVKRARHSG
-353 VRPIPQRILH
+353 IRPIPQRTLH
-363 GQVWEVDEKETNI
+363 GQVWGVEEKETDI
-376 QKSAVHATPQS
+376 QRSAVHATPQS
-387 INPYDLSGNETQTV
+387 INPYDLSGNETQAV

-433 IPANLA
+433 IPANLS

-465 DFGIYSSVPESDP
+465 DFGIYSSIPESDP
-478 VVGFINSEL
+478 MVGFINSEL
-487 SQKRLRFYLSEN
+487 SQKRLRFYLPEN

-547 LLMPVEII
+547 LLLPVEII

-587 ITVSGLDPLPTD
+587 ISVPGLDPLPTD

-605 KLIYSIIRNSIKN
+605 KLIYSIIRHCIKN

-640 WNDIHNNANKL
+640 WNDIHNNAPKL
-651 VQNKI
+651 TQNKI

-666 WEAATEEIDA
+666 WNAITEEMDA
-676 TDMDKQ
+676 SYMDRQ
-682 LSPTD
+682 LSPAD

-772 TKKSAVIS
+772 TKKSTVIS

-786 EIIRQ
+786 EIIRR

-803 LLNLRAELNQYIE
+803 LLKLRTELNKYIE

-822 PFGVSLYDAIIHY
+822 PFGLSLYDAIIHY
-835 QSVDVEP
+835 QSTDVEP
-842 CFEIPQPYLDTLDKD
+842 CFDIPSSYLDDLDKD
-857 TFAQWE
+857 RFSHWE
-863 EAIES
+863 DAIES
-868 LVRTANACGHPY
+868 LVSTANACGHPHL
-880 RHPLTGIS
+880 HPLTGIS
-888 ISEYSS
+888 IREYSS
-894 AGKEEASQLLTGF
+894 AIKEEASQTLATFIGLLTA
-907 IDLLNTIR
+907 I
-915 QKLDVFSVLLKDTDI
+915 QSKLPVFSALLEDTDI
-930 HPTRKDFQT
+930 HPTRKDFDIIT
-939 IACIIRR
+939 AIIRK
-946 ILDIP
+946 ILEIP
-951 ELTPGLLTLPL
+951 ELTPELLTTPL
-962 LNETLNEYREVVV
+962 LNETLEEYRKVTK
-975 HGQKRD
+975 HGRKRD
-981 EQRKEIEAGFTKEI
+981 EIKAEIENGFTKEV
-995 LSINAKQTVAE
+995 LKINAGPMLAE
-1006 WNRVSDQWFLPR
+1006 WNRVSAQWFLPR

-1026 KAINIYALKTIETE
+1026 KAIRPYALQPVEPETVQ
-1040 DIKPLLHRII
+1040 PLLHQVI
-1050 RYQEEEDA
+1050 RYQEELDFTDR
-1058 VQKYT
+1058 YT
-1063 GQLPSLFGRFGKNE
+1063 AKLPSLFGRFGRDE
-1077 DWTVI
+1077 EWDI
-1082 EQIINDMASLHS
+1082 IDQIIHEVSSLHS
-1094 HLLNYAKDIAKVS
+1094 LLLSYSKDVAKTS
-1107 QIKQNL
+1107 RIKQNL
-1113 SVQLTERIQTFRDI
+1113 ALQLTEGIRTFRDI
-1127 HAHSFNELYQLSDT
+1127 HSHSLNELHQLADT
-1141 LTVIEKKLS
+1141 LTATEQRLS
-1150 GTLGISTEEL
+1150 TTLGITVETL
-1160 YTSSADWITI
+1160 YTNSADWIGI
-1170 ALSKAQTWKDNLDKL
+1170 ALQQAATWKENLDKL

-1192 QAYQTL
+1192 QSYNKL
-1198 NKLGIGFVATEYKEK
+1198 NELGIGFIAEEYKEK
-1213 NIPTDQLTDIFCKS
+1213 NIPTDLLTSSFCKS
-1227 FYQAVIQYIIAKEP
+1227 FYQAVIHYIIAKEP

-1248 KIFNDIIAKYKQIS
+1248 KIFNDIIAKYKQVS
-1262 AKFEETTKK
+1262 ANFEDITKK

-1324 CPCMLMSPLSVAQ
+1324 CPCMLMSPISVAQ
-1337 FIDTDADKFDLI
+1337 YIDTDADKFDLI

-1372 IIVGDPKQM
+1372 VIVGDPKQM
-1381 PPTSFFSVSTVDEDN
+1381 PPTSFFSVNTIDEDN

-1452 ESKVRIVNINGYYD
+1452 ESKVRMVAVDGYYD
-1466 KGKSRQNR
+1466 KGKSRQNQ

-1486 RLRSEELRKKSIG
+1486 RLRSEELRKKSVG
-1499 VVTFSI
+1499 VVTFSV

-1524 LETLALECD
+1524 LETFALECE

-1559 PDTEGRVSMNFGPLN
+1559 PDAEGRVSMNFGPLN
-1574 RVGGERRLNVAVSRA
+1574 RAGGERRLNVAVSRA
-1589 RYEMIIYSTLRSD
+1589 RYEMIIFSTLRSD

-1623 AEKGIRNTIN
+1623 AEKGTKRILNT
-1633 SVTAQSTEAAASI
+1633 STSIQPSEEETSI
-1646 ENIIADKLRSLGYTV
+1646 EKIIADKLRSLGYTV

-1676 VDTENTSNYQL
+1676 VDTQNPSNYQL
-1687 GIICDGKNYK
+1687 GIICDGKNYR
-1697 RTKTARDRE
+1697 RTKTVRDRE

-1712 LKALGWDIYRI
+1712 LKALGWNICRI

-1735 IAAIQEAIARKK
+1735 IASIQTAIVQGMKAPKPVVVQEK
-1747 SSKVN
+1747 
-1752 AQTTTSIGI
+1752 Q
-1761 GSDPMTAEKESVNK
+1761 EKEEERVQEKPMQLKSAYTSPSPIFVQNYNSTKVSSYHYASDDIFAAENK
-1775 ESTDKEKITKEEP
+1775 P
-1788 IKEESIK
+1788 ILI
-1795 EAVPTVERDNNEIS
+1795 A
-1809 FVLKASPATS
+1809 
-1819 EKQTAF
+1819 
-1825 ASSAQ
+1825 
-1830 SGIQQKYRSAKITPG
+1830 
-1845 SYSPEDFFFS
+1845 
-1855 ESYSILTSQIRKIIE
+1855 QIRKIVE
-1870 NEAPVSKSLLC
+1870 NEAPISKALLG
-1881 KKILFEWGISRLGAR
+1881 KKILSEWGISRLGPRIDAYL
-1896 VETQI
+1896 ETIFDTLHLYRI
-1901 ETALDALNIYRTEHE
+1901 EHDGL
-1916 GFVFCWKNREQC
+1916 VFCWKDEAQYR
-1928 ISYSIYRP
+1928 SYTEYRP
-1936 VSEREATDI
+1936 DSDRDAADLP
-1945 APEEIAN
+1945 PEETAN
-1952 AIRQVLT
+1952 AIRQILT
-1959 DSISLPV
+1959 DSISLPLP
-1966 ADLIKACAQQ
+1966 DLIKACAQI

-1985 IDAAMQRGIREAV
+1985 IEASMLRGIQEAV
-1998 KRNYAKIENERV
+1998 KKNYARVENGRA
-2010 TIAD
+2010 TIIG

>member
-1 MAEEKRF
+1 
-8 ISVFFVIL
+8 
-16 QSLIYTVFAM
+16 M
-26 DERLDKVKVQCD
+26 DGTLDKIRVQFD

-44 FAIQQNGASIIHQLS
+44 FAMQQNKVSVIHQLS
-59 IENTTPVPLKDI
+59 IENMTSEPFRNIQVQITAEPDFGSITPV
-71 QVVITTEPTFGNAAP
+71 
-86 MAVEQIP
+86 MVEAIP
-93 ANGSIRLSS
+93 ANDSVCLQS
-102 FNLTLSANYFTQL
+102 FSLVLSANYFAQL
-115 TERLS
+115 TERMS
-120 GNLKIEIT
+120 GSLKIEIRS
-128 AEAEPIFC
+128 EAETIFTR
-136 QTYPIDILAYD
+136 TYPIDILAYD
-147 QWGGLN
+147 QWGGIN
-153 VLPEMLAAF
+153 IFPEMLAAF
-162 ITPNHTAISPIIKKA
+162 ITPNHAVLTPIIKRA
-177 ASILGQW
+177 AAILEQW
-184 TGNPSLDEYQS
+184 TGTPSLDEYQS
-195 RTPDRVRKQMAAIY
+195 RNPDRVRKQMAAIY
-209 TAIAE
+209 TALTE
-214 QQIIYSTVPASF
+214 QQIIYSTIPASF
-226 EEYGQR
+226 EEHGQR
-232 VRLADSVMAQK
+232 VRLTDSVLAQK

-257 LEAIGLN
+257 LESIGLN

-269 TQGHAFA
+269 TKGHAFA
-276 GAWLVPETFPDP
+276 GGWLVPETFPDP
-288 TIDDV
+288 AIDDV

-314 MNMGHS
+314 MNMGHNA
-320 SDFDDAVKKANGKL
+320 DFDNAVKSANGKL
-334 ADGNNFLLAI
+334 SDPGSFILAI
-344 DIKRARYSG
+344 DVRRARHSG
-353 VRPIPQRILH
+353 VRPIPQRVLN
-363 GQVWEVDEKETNI
+363 GQVWEIKEDEDMNRNTT
-376 QKSAVHATPQS
+376 HATPQS
-387 INPYDLSGNETQTV
+387 VNPYDLSGSETQTV
-401 ITKQLLWE
+401 LTKQLLWE

-444 LADGEE
+444 LAEGDE

-458 DWESPAM
+458 EWENPAM
-465 DFGIYSSVPESDP
+465 EFGIYSSIPESDP
-478 VVGFINSEL
+478 IADFVNSEL
-487 SQKRLRFYLSEN
+487 SQKRLRFYLPEN

-547 LLMPVEII
+547 LLLPVEII

-587 ITVSGLDPLPTD
+587 ISVPGLDPLPTD

-605 KLIYSIIRNSIKN
+605 KLIYSIIRHCIKN

-640 WNDIHNNANKL
+640 WNDIHNNAPKL
-651 VQNKI
+651 TQNKI

-666 WEAATEEIDA
+666 WNAITEEMDA
-676 TDMDKQ
+676 SYMDRQ
-682 LSPTD
+682 LSPAD

-720 KSQTITNIIANAL
+720 KSQTITNIIASAL

-772 TKKSAVIS
+772 TKKSTVIS

-786 EIIRQ
+786 EIIRR

-803 LLNLRAELNQYIE
+803 LLKLRTELNKYIE

-822 PFGVSLYDAIIHY
+822 PFGLSLYDAIIHY
-835 QSVDVEP
+835 QSTDVEP
-842 CFEIPQPYLDTLDKD
+842 CFDIPSSYLDDLDKD
-857 TFAQWE
+857 RFSHWE
-863 EAIES
+863 DAIES
-868 LVRTANACGHPY
+868 LVSTANACGHPHL
-880 RHPLTGIS
+880 HPLTGIS
-888 ISEYSS
+888 IREYSS
-894 AGKEEASQLLTGF
+894 AIKEEASQTLATFIGLLTA
-907 IDLLNTIR
+907 I
-915 QKLDVFSVLLKDTDI
+915 QSKLPVFSALLEDTDI
-930 HPTRKDFQT
+930 HPTRKDFDIIT
-939 IACIIRR
+939 AIIRK
-946 ILDIP
+946 ILEIP
-951 ELTPGLLTLPL
+951 ELTPELLTTPL
-962 LNETLNEYREVVV
+962 LNETLEEYRKVTK
-975 HGQKRD
+975 HGRKRD
-981 EQRKEIEAGFTKEI
+981 EIKAEIENGFTKEV
-995 LSINAKQTVAE
+995 LKINAGPMLAE
-1006 WNRVSDQWFLPR
+1006 WNRVSAQWFLPR

-1026 KAINIYALKTIETE
+1026 KAIRPYALQPVEPETVQ
-1040 DIKPLLHRII
+1040 PLLHQVI
-1050 RYQEEEDA
+1050 RYQEELDFTDR
-1058 VQKYT
+1058 YT
-1063 GQLPSLFGRFGKNE
+1063 AKLPSLFGRFGRDE
-1077 DWTVI
+1077 EWDI
-1082 EQIINDMASLHS
+1082 IDQIIHEVSSLHS
-1094 HLLNYAKDIAKVS
+1094 LLLSYSKDVAKTS
-1107 QIKQNL
+1107 RIKQNL
-1113 SVQLTERIQTFRDI
+1113 ALQLTEGIRTFRDI
-1127 HAHSFNELYQLSDT
+1127 HSHSLNELHQLADT
-1141 LTVIEKKLS
+1141 LTATEQRLS
-1150 GTLGISTEEL
+1150 TTLGITVETL
-1160 YTSSADWITI
+1160 YTNSADWIGI
-1170 ALSKAQTWKDNLDKL
+1170 ALQQAATWKENLDKL

-1192 QAYQTL
+1192 QSYNKL
-1198 NKLGIGFVATEYKEK
+1198 NELGIGFIAEEYKEK
-1213 NIPTDQLTDIFCKS
+1213 NIPTDLLTSSFCKS
-1227 FYQAVIQYIIAKEP
+1227 FYQAVIHYIIAKEP

-1248 KIFNDIIAKYKQIS
+1248 KIFNDIIAKYKQVS
-1262 AKFEETTKK
+1262 ANFEDITKK

-1324 CPCMLMSPLSVAQ
+1324 CPCMLMSPISVAQ
-1337 FIDTDADKFDLI
+1337 YIDTDADKFDLI

-1372 IIVGDPKQM
+1372 VIVGDPKQM
-1381 PPTSFFSVSTVDEDN
+1381 PPTSFFSVNTIDEDN

-1452 ESKVRIVNINGYYD
+1452 ESKVRMVAVDGYYD
-1466 KGKSRQNR
+1466 KGKSRQNQ

-1486 RLRSEELRKKSIG
+1486 RLRSEELRKKSVG
-1499 VVTFSI
+1499 VVTFSV

-1524 LETLALECD
+1524 LETFALECE

-1559 PDTEGRVSMNFGPLN
+1559 PDAEGRVSMNFGPLN
-1574 RVGGERRLNVAVSRA
+1574 RAGGERRLNVAVSRA
-1589 RYEMIIYSTLRSD
+1589 RYEMIIFSTLRSD

-1623 AEKGIRNTIN
+1623 AEKGTKRILNT
-1633 SVTAQSTEAAASI
+1633 STSIQPSEEETSI
-1646 ENIIADKLRSLGYTV
+1646 EKIIADKLRSLGYTV

-1676 VDTENTSNYQL
+1676 VDTQNPSNYQL
-1687 GIICDGKNYK
+1687 GIICDGKNYR
-1697 RTKTARDRE
+1697 RTKTVRDRE

-1712 LKALGWDIYRI
+1712 LKALGWNICRI

-1735 IAAIQEAIARKK
+1735 IASIQTAIVQGMKAPKPVVVQEK
-1747 SSKVN
+1747 
-1752 AQTTTSIGI
+1752 Q
-1761 GSDPMTAEKESVNK
+1761 EKEEERVQEKPMQLKSAYTSPSPIFVQNYNSTKVSSYHYASDDIFAAENK
-1775 ESTDKEKITKEEP
+1775 P
-1788 IKEESIK
+1788 ILI
-1795 EAVPTVERDNNEIS
+1795 A
-1809 FVLKASPATS
+1809 
-1819 EKQTAF
+1819 
-1825 ASSAQ
+1825 
-1830 SGIQQKYRSAKITPG
+1830 
-1845 SYSPEDFFFS
+1845 
-1855 ESYSILTSQIRKIIE
+1855 QIRKIVE
-1870 NEAPVSKSLLC
+1870 NEAPISKALLG
-1881 KKILFEWGISRLGAR
+1881 KKILSEWGISRLGPRIDAYL
-1896 VETQI
+1896 ETIFDTLHLYRI
-1901 ETALDALNIYRTEHE
+1901 EHDGL
-1916 GFVFCWKNREQC
+1916 VFCWKDEAQYR
-1928 ISYSIYRP
+1928 SYTEYRP
-1936 VSEREATDI
+1936 DSDRDAADLP
-1945 APEEIAN
+1945 PEETAN
-1952 AIRQVLT
+1952 AIRQILT
-1959 DSISLPV
+1959 DSISLPLP
-1966 ADLIKACAQQ
+1966 DLIKACAQI

-1985 IDAAMQRGIREAV
+1985 IEASMLRGIQEAV
-1998 KRNYAKIENERV
+1998 KKNYARVENGRA
-2010 TIAD
+2010 TIIG

>member
-1 MAEEKRF
+1 MAEEKRI

-59 IENTTPVPLKDI
+59 IENTTPAPLKDI
-71 QVVITTEPTFGNAAP
+71 QVQITTEPTFGNAAP
-86 MAVEQIP
+86 IAVAQIP
-93 ANGSIRLSS
+93 PNESICLSS

-128 AEAEPIFC
+128 SEAESVFC

-162 ITPNHTAISPIIKKA
+162 ITPNHTAIVPIIKRA

-184 TGNPSLDEYQS
+184 TDNPSLDEYQS

-209 TAIAE
+209 TAITE
-214 QQIIYSTVPASF
+214 QQIIYSTIPASF

-264 ALIVI
+264 ALIII

-334 ADGNNFLLAI
+334 TDGNSFILAI
-344 DIKRARYSG
+344 DVKRARHSG
-353 VRPIPQRILH
+353 IRPIPQRTLH
-363 GQVWEVDEKETNI
+363 GQVWGVEEKETDI
-376 QKSAVHATPQS
+376 QRSAVHATPQS

-433 IPANLA
+433 IPANLS

-465 DFGIYSSVPESDP
+465 DFGIYSSIPESDP
-478 VVGFINSEL
+478 MVGFINSEL
-487 SQKRLRFYLSEN
+487 SQKRLRFYLPEN

-547 LLMPVEII
+547 LLLPVEII

-587 ITVSGLDPLPTD
+587 ISISGLDPLPTD

-682 LSPTD
+682 VSPAD

-791 TPPEEFKKEAER
+791 TPPEEFRKEAER

-835 QSVDVEP
+835 QSVDVES
-842 CFEIPQPYLDTLDKD
+842 CFDIPQAYLDTLDKD

-863 EAIES
+863 DAIEL

-880 RHPLTGIS
+880 QHPLTGIS
-888 ISEYSS
+888 ITEYSS
-894 AGKEEASQLLTGF
+894 AVKEGSSQLLTGF
-907 IDLLNTIR
+907 IDLLTTIR
-915 QKLDVFSVLLKDTDI
+915 QKLDVFSILLKDTDI

-939 IACIIRR
+939 ISHIIRR

-975 HGQKRD
+975 HGRKRD
-981 EQRKEIEAGFTKEI
+981 EQRKEIETGFIQEI
-995 LSINAKQTVAE
+995 LSINAKQMLAE
-1006 WNRVSDQWFLPR
+1006 WNRVSGQWFLPR
-1018 YFGQRKIK
+1018 YFGQRKIR
-1026 KAINIYALKTIETE
+1026 KAINVYALKTIETE

-1050 RYQEEEDA
+1050 RYQEEAEA
-1058 VQKYT
+1058 VRKYI
-1063 GQLPSLFGRFGKNE
+1063 GQLPSLFGRPGKNE
-1077 DWTVI
+1077 DWNTI
-1082 EQIINDMASLHS
+1082 EQIIDDMTSLHS

-1113 SVQLTERIQTFRDI
+1113 SAQLTEGIQTFRDI
-1127 HAHSFNELYQLSDT
+1127 HAHSFNELYQLADT
-1141 LTVIEKKLS
+1141 LTATEKKLS
-1150 GTLGISTEEL
+1150 GMLGISIEEL
-1160 YTSSADWITI
+1160 YTDSADWITI
-1170 ALSKAQTWKDNLDKL
+1170 ALSKARTWKENLDKL

-1198 NKLGIGFVATEYKEK
+1198 HSLGIGFIATEYKEK
-1213 NIPTDQLTDIFCKS
+1213 NIPTSQLTDSFRKS
-1227 FYQAVIQYIIAKEP
+1227 FYQAAIRYIIAKEP

-1262 AKFEETTKK
+1262 AKFEETTQR

-1381 PPTSFFSVSTVDEDN
+1381 PPTSFFSVNTIDEDN

-1514 LSDLFIFHPE
+1514 LSDLFIFYPE

-1559 PDTEGRVSMNFGPLN
+1559 PDAEGRVSMNFGPLN
-1574 RVGGERRLNVAVSRA
+1574 RAGGERRLNVAVSRA

-1623 AEKGIRNTIN
+1623 AEKGTRSTIS
-1633 SVTAQSTEAAASI
+1633 SVPRQLSEATASI
-1646 ENIIADKLRSLGYTV
+1646 ETIIADRLRSLGYTV

-1712 LKALGWDIYRI
+1712 LKALGWNIYRI

-1735 IAAIQEAIARKK
+1735 MATIQEAIARKK
-1747 SSKVN
+1747 NSE
-1752 AQTTTSIGI
+1752 I
-1761 GSDPMTAEKESVNK
+1761 GSMTATEIN
-1775 ESTDKEKITKEEP
+1775 STPTEVTAPAPTAQIT
-1788 IKEESIK
+1788 
-1795 EAVPTVERDNNEIS
+1795 NNDIS
-1809 FVLKASPATS
+1809 FVLKASPVAP
-1819 EKQTAF
+1819 EKQA
-1825 ASSAQ
+1825 ASVLSTQ
-1830 SGIQQKYRSAKITPG
+1830 NRIEQKYKFAKITPY
-1845 SYSPEDFFFS
+1845 SYSPEDFFFTD
-1855 ESYSILTSQIRKIIE
+1855 SYSILLSQIRKIME
-1870 NEAPVSKSLLC
+1870 SEAPISKSLLC
-1881 KKILFEWGISRLGAR
+1881 KKILSEWGISRLGTR
-1896 VETQI
+1896 VEAQI
-1901 ETALDALNIYRTEHE
+1901 ETALDTLNIYRTEYE
-1916 GFVFCWKNREQC
+1916 GLVFCWNDKEQC
-1928 ISYSIYRP
+1928 ASYSIYRP
-1936 VSEREATDI
+1936 VSDREATDI
-1945 APEEIAN
+1945 PPEEIAN
-1952 AIRQVLT
+1952 AIRQLLT
-1959 DSISLPV
+1959 DSISLPA

-2010 TIAD
+2010 TIAN

>member
-1 MAEEKRF
+1 MNG
-8 ISVFFVIL
+8 
-16 QSLIYTVFAM
+16 T
-26 DERLDKVKVQCD
+26 LDKIRVQFD

-44 FAIQQNGASIIHQLS
+44 FAMQQNKVSVIHQLS
-59 IENTTPVPLKDI
+59 IENMTSEPFRNIQVEITAEPDFGNITPV
-71 QVVITTEPTFGNAAP
+71 
-86 MAVEQIP
+86 MVEAIP
-93 ANGSIRLSS
+93 ANDSVCLQS
-102 FNLTLSANYFTQL
+102 FSLVLSANYFAQL
-115 TERLS
+115 TERMS
-120 GNLKIEIT
+120 GSLKIEIRS
-128 AEAEPIFC
+128 EAETIFTR
-136 QTYPIDILAYD
+136 TYPIDILAYD
-147 QWGGLN
+147 QWGGIN
-153 VLPEMLAAF
+153 IFPEMLAAF
-162 ITPNHTAISPIIKKA
+162 ITPNHAVLTPIIKRA
-177 ASILGQW
+177 AAILEQW
-184 TGNPSLDEYQS
+184 TGTPSLDEYQS
-195 RTPDRVRKQMAAIY
+195 RNPDRVRKQMAAIY
-209 TAIAE
+209 TALTE
-214 QQIIYSTVPASF
+214 QQIIYSTIPASF
-226 EEYGQR
+226 EEHGQR
-232 VRLADSVMAQK
+232 VRLTDSVLAQK

-257 LEAIGLN
+257 LESIGLN

-269 TQGHAFA
+269 TKGHAFA
-276 GAWLVPETFPDP
+276 GGWLVPETFPDP
-288 TIDDV
+288 AIDDV

-314 MNMGHS
+314 MNMGHNA
-320 SDFDDAVKKANGKL
+320 DFDNAVKSANGKL
-334 ADGNNFLLAI
+334 SDPGSFILAI
-344 DIKRARYSG
+344 DVRRARHSG
-353 VRPIPQRILH
+353 VRPIPQRVLN
-363 GQVWEVDEKETNI
+363 GQVWEIKEDEDINRNTT
-376 QKSAVHATPQS
+376 HATPQS
-387 INPYDLSGNETQTV
+387 VNPYDLSGSETQTAL
-401 ITKQLLWE
+401 TKQLLWE

-444 LADGEE
+444 LAEGDE

-458 DWESPAM
+458 EWENPAM
-465 DFGIYSSVPESDP
+465 EFGIYSSIPESDP
-478 VVGFINSEL
+478 IADFVNSEL
-487 SQKRLRFYLSEN
+487 SQKRLRFYLPEN

-547 LLMPVEII
+547 LLLPVEII

-587 ITVSGLDPLPTD
+587 ISVPGLDPLPTD

-605 KLIYSIIRNSIKN
+605 KLIYSIIRHCIKN

-640 WNDIHNNANKL
+640 WNDIHNNAPKL
-651 VQNKI
+651 TQNKI

-666 WEAATEEIDA
+666 WDAITEEMDA
-676 TDMDKQ
+676 SYMDRQ
-682 LSPTD
+682 LSPAD

-772 TKKSAVIS
+772 TKKSTVIS

-786 EIIRQ
+786 EIIRR
-791 TPPEEFKKEAER
+791 TPPEEFRKEAER
-803 LLNLRAELNQYIE
+803 LLKLRTKLNKYIE

-822 PFGVSLYDAIIHY
+822 PFGLSLYDAIIHY
-835 QSVDVEP
+835 QSTDVEP
-842 CFEIPQPYLDTLDKD
+842 CFDIPSSYLDNLDKD
-857 TFAQWE
+857 RFSHWE
-863 EAIES
+863 DAIES
-868 LVRTANACGHPY
+868 LVSTANACGHPHL
-880 RHPLTGIS
+880 HPLTGIY
-888 ISEYSS
+888 IREYSS
-894 AGKEEASQLLTGF
+894 AIKEEASQTLATFIGLLTA
-907 IDLLNTIR
+907 I
-915 QKLDVFSVLLKDTDI
+915 QSKLPVFSALLEDTDI
-930 HPTRKDFQT
+930 HPTRKDFDIIT
-939 IACIIRR
+939 AIIRK

-951 ELTPGLLTLPL
+951 ELTPELLTTPL
-962 LNETLNEYREVVV
+962 LNETLEEYRKVTE
-975 HGQKRD
+975 HGRKRD
-981 EQRKEIEAGFTKEI
+981 EIKAEIENGFTKEV
-995 LSINAKQTVAE
+995 LKINAGPMLAE
-1006 WNRVSDQWFLPR
+1006 WNRVSAQWFLPR

-1026 KAINIYALKTIETE
+1026 KAIRPYALQPVKPETVQ
-1040 DIKPLLHRII
+1040 PLLHQVI
-1050 RYQEEEDA
+1050 RYQEELDFTDR
-1058 VQKYT
+1058 YT
-1063 GQLPSLFGRFGKNE
+1063 AKLPSLFGRFGRDE
-1077 DWTVI
+1077 EWDI
-1082 EQIINDMASLHS
+1082 IDQIIHEVSSLHS
-1094 HLLNYAKDIAKVS
+1094 LLLSYSKEVAKTS
-1107 QIKQNL
+1107 RIKQNL
-1113 SVQLTERIQTFRDI
+1113 ALQLTEGVRTFRDI
-1127 HAHSFNELYQLSDT
+1127 HSHSLNELYQLVDT
-1141 LTVIEKKLS
+1141 LTATEQRLS
-1150 GTLGISTEEL
+1150 TTLGITVETL
-1160 YTSSADWITI
+1160 YTNSADWIGI
-1170 ALSKAQTWKDNLDKL
+1170 ALQQAGTWKENLDKL

-1192 QAYQTL
+1192 QSYNKL
-1198 NKLGIGFVATEYKEK
+1198 NELGIGFIAEEYKEK
-1213 NIPTDQLTDIFCKS
+1213 NIPTDLLTSSFRKS
-1227 FYQAVIQYIIAKEP
+1227 FYQAVIHYIIAKEP

-1248 KIFNDIIAKYKQIS
+1248 KIFNDIIAKYKQVS
-1262 AKFEETTKK
+1262 ANFEDITKK

-1324 CPCMLMSPLSVAQ
+1324 CPCMLMSPISVAQ
-1337 FIDTDADKFDLI
+1337 YIDTDADKFDLI

-1372 IIVGDPKQM
+1372 VIVGDPKQM
-1381 PPTSFFSVSTVDEDN
+1381 PPTSFFSVNTIDEDN

-1452 ESKVRIVNINGYYD
+1452 ESKVRMVTVDGYYD
-1466 KGKSRQNR
+1466 KGKSRQNQ

-1486 RLRSEELRKKSIG
+1486 RLRSEELRKKSVG
-1499 VVTFSI
+1499 VVTFSV

-1524 LETLALECD
+1524 LETFALECE

-1559 PDTEGRVSMNFGPLN
+1559 PDAEGRVSMNFGPLN
-1574 RVGGERRLNVAVSRA
+1574 RAGGERRLNVAVSRA
-1589 RYEMIIYSTLRSD
+1589 RYEMIIFSTLRSD

-1623 AEKGIRNTIN
+1623 AEKGTKRILNT
-1633 SVTAQSTEAAASI
+1633 STSIQPSEEETSI
-1646 ENIIADKLRSLGYTV
+1646 EKIIADKLRSLGYTV

-1676 VDTENTSNYQL
+1676 VDTQNPSNYQL
-1687 GIICDGKNYK
+1687 GIICDGKNYR
-1697 RTKTARDRE
+1697 RTKTVRDRE

-1712 LKALGWDIYRI
+1712 LKALGWNICRI

-1735 IAAIQEAIARKK
+1735 IASIQTAIVQGMKAAKPVAVQEK
-1747 SSKVN
+1747 
-1752 AQTTTSIGI
+1752 Q
-1761 GSDPMTAEKESVNK
+1761 EKEEERVQEKPMQLKSAYTSPSPIFVQNYNSTKVSSYHYASDDIFAAENK
-1775 ESTDKEKITKEEP
+1775 P
-1788 IKEESIK
+1788 ILI
-1795 EAVPTVERDNNEIS
+1795 A
-1809 FVLKASPATS
+1809 
-1819 EKQTAF
+1819 
-1825 ASSAQ
+1825 
-1830 SGIQQKYRSAKITPG
+1830 
-1845 SYSPEDFFFS
+1845 
-1855 ESYSILTSQIRKIIE
+1855 QIRKIVE
-1870 NEAPVSKSLLC
+1870 NEAPISKALLG
-1881 KKILFEWGISRLGAR
+1881 KKILSEWGISRLGPRIDAYL
-1896 VETQI
+1896 ETIFDTLHLYRI
-1901 ETALDALNIYRTEHE
+1901 EHDGL
-1916 GFVFCWKNREQC
+1916 VFCWKDEAQYR
-1928 ISYSIYRP
+1928 SYAEYRP
-1936 VSEREATDI
+1936 DSDRDAADLP
-1945 APEEIAN
+1945 PEETAN
-1952 AIRQVLT
+1952 AIRQILT
-1959 DSISLPV
+1959 DSISLPLP
-1966 ADLIKACAQQ
+1966 DLIKACAQI

-1985 IDAAMQRGIREAV
+1985 IEASMLRGIQEAV
-1998 KRNYAKIENERV
+1998 KKNYARMENGRA
-2010 TIAD
+2010 TIIG